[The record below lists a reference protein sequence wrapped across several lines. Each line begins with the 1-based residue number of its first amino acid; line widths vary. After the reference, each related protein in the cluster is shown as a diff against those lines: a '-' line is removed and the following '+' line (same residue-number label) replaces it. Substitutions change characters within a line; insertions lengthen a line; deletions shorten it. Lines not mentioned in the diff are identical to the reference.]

1 MQVVRA
7 IYDGRDIR
15 AVEPIKVKRQTEV
28 LVIFPDEAEKP
39 GTMKSGD
46 RQKIDNHFLLIRY
59 FPGLYL
65 LHFQGNQPHRYQYL
79 LKYLKIHL

>member
-46 RQKIDNHFLLIRY
+46 RQKIDKGEWA
-59 FPGLYL
+59 PQEVATG
-65 LHFQGNQPHRYQYL
+65 
-79 LKYLKIHL
+79 K

>member
-7 IYDGRDIR
+7 IYDGCDIR

-39 GTMKSGD
+39 GTMEARRLLRGSG
-46 RQKIDNHFLLIRY
+46 KGEKLTEK
-59 FPGLYL
+59 
-65 LHFQGNQPHRYQYL
+65 L
-79 LKYLKIHL
+79 LKYRADETANESR

>member
-15 AVEPIKVKRQTEV
+15 AVEPIKAKRQTEV

-39 GTMKSGD
+39 GTMEARRLSRGSG
-46 RQKIDNHFLLIRY
+46 KGEKLTEK
-59 FPGLYL
+59 
-65 LHFQGNQPHRYQYL
+65 L
-79 LKYLKIHL
+79 LKYRADETANESR